1 MAYIYTI
8 TNKSNHKQYVGKT
21 NRTVEQRWKEHL
33 LEIDQERSKNRP
45 LYRAMRKY
53 GVDNFVIEE
62 LEEVD
67 LSEAEEKEKYWI
79 ETLRTYKNGYNA
91 TLGGDGKTFLDY
103 DLIFALFTEGLNIK
117 QISEQL
123 NCDTGSV
130 STVLTNQGITKKE
143 RQIRGR
149 EVICKPIAQLDKDT
163 NEILKVFPSIAD
175 ACRFLDKKGSGHIS
189 AVCQGNRKTAYG
201 YKWKY
206 LDSCHSHHMQA

>member
-33 LEIDQERSKNRP
+33 LEINQERSKNRP
-45 LYRAMRKY
+45 LYRAMKKY

-79 ETLRTYKNGYNA
+79 ETLRTYKDGYNA
-91 TLGGDGKTFLDY
+91 TIGGDGKTFLDY
-103 DLIFALFTEGLNIK
+103 DLIFALFAEGLNIK

-123 NCDTGSV
+123 NYDTGAV
-130 STVLTNQGITKKE
+130 STVLTNQGVTKKE
-143 RQIRGR
+143 KQIRGR
-149 EVICKPIAQLDKDT
+149 EVIRKPVAQLDKDT
-163 NEILKVFPSIAD
+163 NEILKVFSSIAD
-175 ACRFLDKKGSGHIS
+175 ACRFLDKKGSSHIS

-206 LDSCHSHHMQA
+206 L